1 MIGETEKG
9 ATQVLNIPT
18 KQEDQLEA
26 APSFFLITQ
35 GIKFHQHAES
45 KLIPNSI
52 KTVDPNNTTPSAPLV
67 R

>member
-9 ATQVLNIPT
+9 ATQVLNITT

-45 KLIPNSI
+45 QL
-52 KTVDPNNTTPSAPLV
+52 VHTP
-67 R
+67 

>member
-9 ATQVLNIPT
+9 ATQVLNKPT

-26 APSFFLITQ
+26 APSFYLITQ

-45 KLIPNSI
+45 KHIPP
-52 KTVDPNNTTPSAPLV
+52 TGGATWTEPVA

>member
-9 ATQVLNIPT
+9 ATQVLNKPT

-45 KLIPNSI
+45 QL
-52 KTVDPNNTTPSAPLV
+52 VHTP
-67 R
+67 